1 MINHITHTLK
11 APTTK
16 NNLPK
21 MKDNK
26 TVEEINQEFQDFQD
40 DLLIRKKHLKL
51 PSSFDTSSMDDLI
64 ELLDLP
70 TKKLPCKKR

>member
-1 MINHITHTLK
+1 MTPYITLLLIPPK
-11 APTTK
+11 IK
-16 NNLPK
+16 ENLLK

-64 ELLDLP
+64 ALLDLP
-70 TKKLPCKKR
+70 QKPLCKKR